1 MRVSLGN
8 KDTTNGW
15 YDDITRHARR
25 GCSRAW
31 KTMPLS
37 SRATYQ
43 AQAAAD
49 EQRYNTEMVAY
60 NDRIILSPS
69 VHTSDGD
76 SASEMRSGDEGYDV
90 ITNTRLELMIEN
102 KRRLLEHAGI
112 ATGKTTTKP
121 AVMLR
126 TLSLRN
132 RSIS

>member
-1 MRVSLGN
+1 
-8 KDTTNGW
+8 
-15 YDDITRHARR
+15 
-25 GCSRAW
+25 
-31 KTMPLS
+31 MPLF

-49 EQRYNTEMVAY
+49 EQRYNTEMVAH
-60 NDRIILSPS
+60 NDRIIFPPS
-69 VHTSDGD
+69 VHTFDGD
-76 SASEMRSGDEGYDV
+76 SASEIRSGDEGYDV

-132 RSIS
+132 RSNS